1 MTDGIEGY
9 GLKSREEIS
18 DEELL
23 IACLKNAPEGTNKK
37 QAARL
42 IKYYEI
48 ILSRPT
54 GPLHIFPQ
62 PIYQ

>member
-1 MTDGIEGY
+1 MPTDHSGKLAKEA
-9 GLKSREEIS
+9 IS

-23 IACLKNAPEGTNKK
+23 VICLKNAPEGTDKK
-37 QAARL
+37 QVLRL

-54 GPLHIFPQ
+54 GWMHLFPQ
-62 PIYQ
+62 ENYK